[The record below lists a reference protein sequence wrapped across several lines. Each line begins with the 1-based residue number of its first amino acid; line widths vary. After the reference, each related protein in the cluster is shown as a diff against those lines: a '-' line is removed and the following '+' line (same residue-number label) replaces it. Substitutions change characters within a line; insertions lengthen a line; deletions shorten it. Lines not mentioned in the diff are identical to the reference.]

1 MVKKG
6 QSVKSLTSL
15 RFGVFIKVM
24 TFEKPQPFQLLKV
37 AKLAAEQADQILL
50 REIGQ
55 LSTIEEKERAGLVTN
70 VDREAERA
78 IIEVFRQQTPT
89 FSILGEESSYLEG
102 TEVKP
107 DLARLQWV
115 IDPLDGTTNFVH

>member
-1 MVKKG
+1 
-6 QSVKSLTSL
+6 
-15 RFGVFIKVM
+15 M